1 MRLAGKTAVITGA
14 AAGIGRAVAALFVR
28 EGARVIVADQ
38 NGDAARAT
46 AAALGASAS
55 AFACDV
61 ADAAQCEA
69 LMREAEARF
78 GRLDIL
84 VNNAG
89 FGALG
94 SVVTT
99 AEAVLDRIL
108 AVNVKGVFLCSK
120 FAVPLMER
128 GGGGVIVNTASNT
141 ATIGLKD
148 RAAYVASKGAV
159 AALTRAMAL
168 DHAGANIRVNC
179 VAPGV
184 TMTSYF
190 DRMLAEVPDPA
201 AFRRV
206 LDARQPL
213 GRTAQP
219 EEIAYAF
226 LYLASDE
233 SAFATGSM
241 LTVDGGASST
251 QGTYAALQPAA
262 PD

>member
-1 MRLAGKTAVITGA
+1 MRLKDKTAVITGA
-14 AAGIGRAVAALFVR
+14 AAGIGRAIAALFVR

-38 NGDAARAT
+38 NFEAAQKTCDELGQAT
-46 AAALGASAS
+46 SP
-55 AFACDV
+55 FACDV
-61 ADAAQCEA
+61 SVAARCEA

-94 SVVTT
+94 NVVTT
-99 AEAVLDRIL
+99 DEAVLDRIL

-120 FAVPLMER
+120 YAVPLMKK

-159 AALTRAMAL
+159 AALTRSMAL
-168 DHAGANIRVNC
+168 DHVADNIRVNC

-184 TMTSYF
+184 TMSSYF
-190 DRMLAEVPDPA
+190 DKMLREVPDPA
-201 AFRRV
+201 EFRRV
-206 LDARQPL
+206 LDARQPMR
-213 GRTAQP
+213 RTGKP

-226 LYLASDE
+226 LYLASSE
-233 SAFATGSM
+233 SSFATGSM
-241 LTVDGGASST
+241 LTVDGGAT
-251 QGTYAALQPAA
+251 AE
-262 PD
+262 